1 MLTFLL
7 ALISGYATN
16 YIEPSL
22 KTFLKARFP
31 EISLESN
38 EYRLLTAILLLF
50 VVALFG
56 FLANE
61 SVPAFV
67 IILGGGIGLFGMQL
81 FNAGK
86 AFLDNRTKLDDE

>member
-1 MLTFLL
+1 L
-7 ALISGYATN
+7 
-16 YIEPSL
+16 
-22 KTFLKARFP
+22 
-31 EISLESN
+31 
-38 EYRLLTAILLLF
+38 
-50 VVALFG
+50 G